1 MSANARKERSVVCVA
16 RVRVRVNKQTNA
28 TLTLRALST
37 SRGALFRPTITGIVA
52 LFMGSVLLLIDLSN
66 MFEQGIRD
74 LSRLM

>member
-16 RVRVRVNKQTNA
+16 HARVNKQTRA

-74 LSRLM
+74 LARLM